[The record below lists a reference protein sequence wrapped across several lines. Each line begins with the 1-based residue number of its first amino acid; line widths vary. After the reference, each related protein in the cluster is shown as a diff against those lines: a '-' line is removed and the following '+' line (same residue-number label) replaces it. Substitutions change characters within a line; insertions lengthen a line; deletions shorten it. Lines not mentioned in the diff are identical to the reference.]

1 MRVQASWA
9 LANLSDALTVSNFK
23 LSSSFYREI
32 LSGASKALN
41 DKDMVK
47 CNAVRALG
55 NILRVIPEQP
65 EDKVLSLSSQI
76 SSCISMGTVKL
87 RWNACYACHSIFSS
101 TPTFSA
107 QYPAAT
113 VSEPLC
119 SLFIVTQI
127 SESSPGNLV

>member
-23 LSSSFYREI
+23 LSSSFYHEI

-65 EDKVLSLSSQI
+65 EDKVLSLSSHI
-76 SSCISMGTVKL
+76 SSCISMGTVKVYVSFCTVQSL
-87 RWNACYACHSIFSS
+87 TLSYYIVEMECMLCLSLHIQQHSNI
-101 TPTFSA
+101 
-107 QYPAAT
+107 
-113 VSEPLC
+113 LC
-119 SLFIVTQI
+119 PVPCS
-127 SESSPGNLV
+127 GRKRC